1 MNPAEEASGSL
12 PQGVVGKTPRL
23 WLPVAGGFVAWL
35 FAGVQMAIMPVAS
48 RAASRELLSVE
59 FSEHAAG
66 SWFAW
71 FTVAFLLGGAFGGW
85 LFGMLGDRFG
95 RVRALGGSVLCYS
108 VFAGAGAFSRSQEE
122 LLILRFIASMGIGG
136 VWPNC
141 MSLAAESLP
150 NASRPMLAGVLGC
163 ASNAGVAL
171 MGAFGLFYPINAESW
186 RAVMMWSAAPGV
198 FGLLIL
204 WLVPESMRWL
214 QARILPKTGGA
225 GASSKGV
232 FHPPLL
238 RKTLAGIALGTVPL
252 LGAWGAGKWLFPW
265 TDAYSAELGDSFKG
279 TAQCLWGVGAAIGS
293 FFGGHL
299 ARLMGRRASYA
310 AISLASFIINWSIFR
325 FMTPASDGFLLMIFL
340 LGVVSTA
347 FFGWLP
353 LFLPEL
359 FPTHVRATGSGVCYN
374 FGRIL
379 SAAGV
384 LGAGAMMQ
392 TFGDY
397 SRVGMA
403 VSFVYAI
410 GIGVAFLAPKAK
422 MANLQ
427 D

>member
-1 MNPAEEASGSL
+1 MNPADNAAAPMAEAAA
-12 PQGVVGKTPRL
+12 GKSPRL

-48 RAASRELLSVE
+48 RAASRELLSIR
-59 FSEHAAG
+59 FNEHDAG
-66 SWFAW
+66 AWFAW
-71 FTVAFLLGGAFGGW
+71 FTVAFLLGGALGGW
-85 LFGMLGDRFG
+85 LFGSLGDRLG
-95 RVRALGGSVLCYS
+95 RVRALGASVLCYS
-108 VFAGAGAFSRSQEE
+108 VFAGAGGFATSQEE

-171 MGAFGLFYPINAESW
+171 MGAFGLVHPINSASW
-186 RAVMMWSAAPGV
+186 RGVMMWSALPGI

-204 WLVPESMRWL
+204 WLVPESARWL
-214 QARILPKTGGA
+214 KTRSDRQAGEAPKKQ
-225 GASSKGV
+225 SGV

-265 TDAYSAELGDSFKG
+265 ADAYSAELGDSFKG
-279 TAQCLWGVGAAIGS
+279 MAQFLWGLGAAIGS

-310 AISLASFIINWSIFR
+310 AISLVSFVINWSLFR
-325 FMTPASDGFLLMIFL
+325 FMTPASDGFLFMIFL

-359 FPTHVRATGSGVCYN
+359 FPTAVRATGSGVCYN

-410 GIGVAFLAPKAK
+410 GIGVAFLAPKEK
-422 MANLQ
+422 TANLQ